1 MAEPGS
7 VGASR
12 IEELFARA
20 MREHQHGRFA
30 EAEALYHEILQLD
43 PRQLDG
49 LHFLGVLAHQRGD
62 SEAAVRL
69 IGRAIE
75 GNDGIADYHASMA
88 EVLRALGRTDEAV
101 AHDGKAVEIEPKYWQ
116 AHAHLADALRAER
129 KLAEAETHYRYAL
142 AIRPDFAP
150 GLHNL
155 AATLLTQGH
164 ANEALDV
171 VTRALA
177 VKETEPAKALFVQ
190 CARIATALPGSGEF
204 RALLLRALSEPWGRP
219 VELARAA
226 IAVIAAEPT
235 VAKVGMRAEQS
246 WPRRLTAAELGPCM
260 GTLANDPLLRC
271 LLETT
276 PVCDIGLEHL
286 LTSVRALLLEAA
298 TSPAATEITDAMLVF
313 SCALARQCFINDYVF
328 AITDDEQ
335 INATR
340 LRATVDQ
347 ALRTNTPVSALRV
360 IAAAA
365 YGPLH
370 TLEYTQAL
378 AMRPMPAAVGD
389 LIRQQVAEPL
399 EEQRYRTGMRKLTP
413 IQDGVSQQV
422 QRQYEDNPYPSWVKA
437 APARPAAGI
446 AAYLRA
452 ELPEAPL
459 RDVTDEG
466 RFDMLIAGCG
476 TGQQPI
482 EAAQRFPN
490 ARVLAI
496 DLSRASLAY
505 AQRKTKAAGLANIDY
520 AQADILKLGGLGRK
534 FNVIEASG
542 VLHHLADPL
551 SGWRVLTE
559 LLRPDG
565 FIRIGLYSEL
575 ARSDIVAAR
584 AWIAERGYKP
594 TAHDIRRCR
603 QEMLTLEAGMPVRD
617 ATASPDFFS
626 TSACRDLLFHVQEQ
640 RVTLP
645 AVAAFLAEQNLTFLG
660 FELDAP
666 ALTQFRMR
674 FPQEGSIVD
683 LDLWHRFET
692 ENPGTFGA
700 MYQFWV
706 QKGS

>member
-7 VGASR
+7 LGASR
-12 IEELFARA
+12 IDDLFARA
-20 MREHQHGRFA
+20 MREHQQGRFA

-43 PRQLDG
+43 PRQLDA
-49 LHFLGVLAHQRGD
+49 LHFLGVLTHQRGD
-62 SEAAVRL
+62 SEGALRL

-75 GNDGIADYHASMA
+75 GNDRIADYHASMG
-88 EVLRALGRTDEAV
+88 EVLRSLGRTDDALVHDAKAV
-101 AHDGKAVEIEPKYWQ
+101 AIDPKYWQ
-116 AHAHLADALRAER
+116 AHVHLADALRQQGKA
-129 KLAEAETHYRYAL
+129 AEAETHYRQAL
-142 AIRPDFAP
+142 AIKPDFAP

-155 AATLLTQGH
+155 AAMSLVQGN
-164 ANEALDV
+164 ANEALAA
-171 VTRALA
+171 VTRVLAL
-177 VKETEPAKALFVQ
+177 KETDAAKALFVQ
-190 CARIATALPGSGEF
+190 SAKVATELPGTSEF
-204 RALLLRALSEPWGRP
+204 RAFLLRALSEPWGRP
-219 VELARAA
+219 VEVARAA
-226 IAVIAAEPT
+226 IAVIAAEPA

-246 WPRRLTAAELGPCM
+246 WPRRLTAVELGPAI
-260 GTLANDPLLRC
+260 GALAADPLLRC

-286 LTSVRALLLEAA
+286 LASARALLLEAA
-298 TSPAATEITDAMLVF
+298 TSPAATEISEAMLVF

-328 AITDDEQ
+328 AVTDDEQ

-340 LRATVDQ
+340 LRAAVDQ
-347 ALRTNTPVSALRV
+347 ALRTNTPVTALRV
-360 IAAAA
+360 IATAA

-370 TLEYTQAL
+370 ALDYAQAL
-378 AMRPMPAAVGD
+378 AMRPMPAAVGG

-413 IQDGVSQQV
+413 IEDGVSQQV
-422 QRQYEDNPYPSWVKA
+422 QRQYEDNPYPSWVKV
-437 APARPAAGI
+437 APACPATGI
-446 AAYLRA
+446 VAYLRA
-452 ELPEAPL
+452 ELPEAL
-459 RDVTDEG
+459 VRDVLDET
-466 RFDMLIAGCG
+466 RFDILIAGCG

-505 AQRKTKAAGLANIDY
+505 AQRKTKTAGLTNIDY

-551 SGWRVLTE
+551 GGWRVLAT
-559 LLRPDG
+559 LLRADG
-565 FIRIGLYSEL
+565 FMRVGLYSEL
-575 ARSDIVAAR
+575 ARADIVAAR
-584 AWIAERGYKP
+584 AWIAARGYKP
-594 TAHDIRRCR
+594 TAHDIRRSR
-603 QEMLTLEAGMPVRD
+603 QEMLALAPGTPVRD
-617 ATASPDFFS
+617 AIASPDFFS

-640 RVTLP
+640 RMTLP
-645 AVAAFLAEQNLTFLG
+645 AIAAFLAEQKLTFLG
-660 FELDAP
+660 FELAAP
-666 ALTQFRMR
+666 VLEKFRRR
-674 FPQEGSIVD
+674 FPQQRGIVD
-683 LDLWHRFET
+683 LDLWHQFET

>member
-12 IEELFARA
+12 IDDLFARA
-20 MREHQHGRFA
+20 MREHQQGRFV
-30 EAEALYHEILQLD
+30 EAEALYHEILRLD

-49 LHFLGVLAHQRGD
+49 LHFLGVLAQQRGD
-62 SEAAVRL
+62 SEAALRL

-75 GNDGIADYHASMA
+75 GNDRIADYHASMA
-88 EVLRALGRTDEAV
+88 EVLRALGRTDEAA
-101 AHDGKAVEIEPKYWQ
+101 AHDGKAVEIEPNYWQ
-116 AHAHLADALRAER
+116 AHIHLADALRQKG
-129 KLAEAETHYRYAL
+129 KLAEAEARYRQGL
-142 AIRPDFAP
+142 AIKPDFAP
-150 GLHNL
+150 GLHSL
-155 AATLLTQGH
+155 AATLFVQGN
-164 ANEALDV
+164 ASGALDA

-177 VKETEPAKALFVQ
+177 LKETDAAKALFVQ
-190 CARIATALPGSGEF
+190 SAKVATELPGSSEF
-204 RALLLRALSEPWGRP
+204 RTLLLRALSEPWGRP

-226 IAVIAAEPT
+226 IAVVASEPT

-260 GTLANDPLLRC
+260 GALANDLLLRC

-276 PVCDIGLEHL
+276 PVCDVGLEHL

-298 TSPAATEITDAMLVF
+298 TSAAATEIADAMLVF

-328 AITDDEQ
+328 AVTDDEQ

-370 TLEYTQAL
+370 ALEYAQAL

-399 EEQRYRTGMRKLTP
+399 EEQRYRTGMRKLTQ
-413 IQDGVSQQV
+413 IEDGVSQQV
-422 QRQYEDNPYPSWVKA
+422 QGQYEDNPYPSWVKA
-437 APARPAAGI
+437 APARPAAGMV
-446 AAYLRA
+446 AYLRA

-459 RDVTDEG
+459 RDFPDEG

-505 AQRKTKAAGLANIDY
+505 AQRKTKSAGLTNLDY

-559 LLRPDG
+559 LLRPDAVM
-565 FIRIGLYSEL
+565 RVGLYSEL
-575 ARSDIVAAR
+575 ARADIVAAR
-584 AWIAERGYKP
+584 TWIVERGYKP

-603 QEMLTLEAGMPVRD
+603 QEMLALAPGTPVRG

-640 RVTLP
+640 RMTLP
-645 AVAAFLAEQNLTFLG
+645 AIAAFLAEQNLMFLG

-666 ALTQFRMR
+666 VLEKFRMR
-674 FPQEGSIVD
+674 FPQDRRMID
-683 LDLWHRFET
+683 LDLWHQFET
-692 ENPGTFGA
+692 ENTGTFGA

-706 QKGS
+706 QKES